1 MKYFWYLLVMAL
13 VTYLVRAVPFVV
25 FRNKIK
31 NRFIR
36 SFLYYIPYAVLA
48 AMTIP
53 AIFTSTGNVFS
64 ATVGLAAALVMAF
77 FEKGLVTVALTSCAA
92 VFLTELFQRMI
103 F

>member
-13 VTYLVRAVPFVV
+13 VTYLVRAVPFLV
-25 FRNKIK
+25 FRSKIK
-31 NRFIR
+31 NRFVR

-53 AIFTSTGNVFS
+53 AIFTSTANVYS
-64 ATVGLAAALVMAF
+64 AIAGLAVALVMAL
-77 FEKGLVTVALTSCAA
+77 FEKGLVSVALSACAA
-92 VFLTELFQRMI
+92 VFAVEFIQRMI

>member
-1 MKYFWYLLVMAL
+1 MAL

-53 AIFTSTGNVFS
+53 AIFTSTGNVYS
-64 ATVGLAAALVMAF
+64 AIVGLAAALVMAF

-92 VFLTELFQRMI
+92 VFLTELVQRMI

>member
-1 MKYFWYLLVMAL
+1 MKYFWFLLVMAL

-53 AIFTSTGNVFS
+53 AIFTSTGNVYS
-64 ATVGLAAALVMAF
+64 AIVGLAAALVMAF

-92 VFLTELFQRMI
+92 VFLTELVQRMI